1 MNAAQAFEIA
11 VGDVVEVP
19 WELEELRGV
28 VRRIDAP
35 LGHVT
40 VEVRPGGQPERFS
53 VPLSVVTPVS
63 RERDLPPSEAA
74 MRAGALDEP
83 YVLAAVLEGV
93 GAGRRVT
100 VNLTPTTDDDGQ
112 PLLFVD
118 VTLLDVGDQQLSP
131 EELLDLQTSV
141 RNHVFE
147 AVDETAIV
155 IAQVLP
161 RAASAA

>member
-1 MNAAQAFEIA
+1 MDTASVVDIA

-19 WELEELRGV
+19 WELEEIRGI
-28 VRRIDAP
+28 VRRIDAA
-35 LGHVT
+35 LGRLT
-40 VEVRPGGQPERFS
+40 VEVCPEGHPARLSVPFSAVKPVSCEGGLLPSDTAKRPG
-53 VPLSVVTPVS
+53 V
-63 RERDLPPSEAA
+63 
-74 MRAGALDEP
+74 LDEP

-93 GAGRRVT
+93 GAGRRVA
-100 VNLTPTTDDDGQ
+100 VSLTPTRDEDEQ

-118 VTLLDVGDQQLSP
+118 VTLLDEADVQLSP

-141 RNHVFE
+141 RDRVFD